1 MKSITKRGS
10 TSNLFV
16 VFLPDSASTTGAGK
30 TGLTNAS
37 AGLVVS
43 ARRELA
49 SSVASYSSSNVLS
62 ITTLGTWVDPGAG
75 KVRFKEIDGT
85 NQPGLYELQF
95 VDSLFDASDASRFV
109 TGMVIATGVV
119 PTPFEIEL
127 AGVDLQDA
135 TALGLSRLD
144 QSVGSRLASASFT
157 APDNSG
163 ISAAA
168 ASAAS
173 ADGKATAIKA
183 KTDGLPAS
191 PAATGDAM
199 TLSSGERTS
208 IADALFDLAN
218 GVESGE
224 TLRQCLRL
232 LRAALVGKSAG
243 FPSGPARFRDRADTR
258 DRIAA
263 TVDADGNRTAVTIDP
278 S

>member
-10 TSNLFV
+10 ISNLLV
-16 VFLPDSASTTGAGK
+16 VFLPDSSSTTGAGK

-43 ARRELA
+43 VRRELA
-49 SSVASYSSSNVLS
+49 FSVTSYSSSNVLS
-62 ITTLGTWVDPGAG
+62 ITTLGTWADPGTG

-85 NQPGLYELQF
+85 NQPGMYELQF
-95 VDSLFDASDASRFV
+95 VDSLFDGSDASRFL
-109 TGMVIATGVV
+109 TGMVIATGVA

-135 TALGLSRLD
+135 AAFGLSRLD
-144 QSVGSRLASASFT
+144 QSVGSRLSSASYT
-157 APDNSG
+157 VPDNSG

-168 ASAAS
+168 TSAAS

-199 TLSSGERTS
+199 TLTAGERTS

-232 LRAALVGKSAG
+232 LRAALVGKSTG

-263 TVDADGNRTAVTIDP
+263 TVDADGNRTAVTVDA

>member
-10 TSNLFV
+10 TANLFV
-16 VFLPDSASTTGAGK
+16 VFLQDSASTTGAGK
-30 TGLTNAS
+30 TGLTSAS

-43 ARRELA
+43 VRRELA
-49 SSVASYSSSNVLS
+49 ASVTSYSGANVLS
-62 ITTLGTWVDPGAG
+62 ISTLGTWVDPGVG
-75 KVRFKEIDGT
+75 KVRFKEIDPT

-95 VDSLFDASDASRFV
+95 VDSLFDGSDASRLL
-109 TGMVIATGVV
+109 TGMVIATGVA

-127 AGVDLQDA
+127 TAVDLQDA
-135 TALGLSRLD
+135 LALGLARLD
-144 QSVGSRLASASFT
+144 QSIGSRLSSASYT

-163 ISAAA
+163 IASAS

-183 KTDGLPAS
+183 KTDALPAI

-199 TLSSGERTS
+199 TLTSGERTS
-208 IADALFDLAN
+208 FANALLDLAN

-243 FPSGPARFRDRADTR
+243 FPNGPARFRDRADTR

-263 TVDADGNRTAVTIDP
+263 TVDADGNRTAVTVDVT
-278 S
+278 

>member
-10 TSNLFV
+10 ASNLFV
-16 VFLPDSASTTGAGK
+16 VFLPDAASTTGAGK

-43 ARRELA
+43 VRREL
-49 SSVASYSSSNVLS
+49 SSVVTSYSSSNIMS
-62 ITTLGTWVDPGAG
+62 ITTLGIWVDPTAG
-75 KVRFKEIDGT
+75 KVRFKEIDAS

-95 VDSLFDASDASRFV
+95 VDSLFDTSDASRFL
-109 TGMVIATGVV
+109 TGMVIATGIV

-127 AGVDLQDA
+127 SAADLQDA
-135 TALGLSRLD
+135 AGFGLSRLD
-144 QSVGSRLASASFT
+144 QSVGSRLASASYA
-157 APDNSG
+157 APDNVG
-163 ISAAA
+163 IGAAA

-183 KTDGLPAS
+183 RTDALPAS

-199 TLSSGERTS
+199 TLTTGERTA
-208 IADALFDLAN
+208 IADALLDLAN
-218 GVESGE
+218 GVETGE

-232 LRAALVGKSAG
+232 LRAALVGKSSG

-263 TVDADGNRTAVTIDP
+263 TVDADGNRTAIAVDP
-278 S
+278 T

>member
-16 VFLPDSASTTGAGK
+16 VFLPDSSSTTGAGK

-43 ARRELA
+43 IRRELA
-49 SSVASYSSSNVLS
+49 SAVTSYSSSNVLS
-62 ITTLGTWVDPGAG
+62 ITTLGTWVDPGTG
-75 KVRFKEIDGT
+75 KVRFKEIDST

-95 VDSLFDASDASRFV
+95 VDSLFDGSDASRFL
-109 TGMVIATGVV
+109 TGMVIATGVA

-127 AGVDLQDA
+127 ASVDLQDA
-135 TALGLSRLD
+135 AAFGLSRID
-144 QSVGSRLASASFT
+144 QSVGSRLASASYT

-168 ASAAS
+168 SSAAS

-199 TLSSGERTS
+199 TLTAGERTS

-263 TVDADGNRTAVTIDP
+263 TVDADGNRTAVTVDA